1 MTVTTN
7 LMQTKR
13 IQSERTN
20 STRQVPND
28 SNEFIQRV
36 ERQRLDSEC
45 LRPLDLRSH
54 VTHPC
59 KRFSYRGRT
68 LWLDPEGHQLFL
80 DGLKKNAGVFT
91 VETYESILR
100 QASSEETKSG
110 QAEDVEDHDSDIGE
124 SQAVPLPYSSSVFAL
139 DQAVN
144 NFAIDLSYF
153 EKRAYDRFKI
163 SLNMDVIWNG
173 QTYEAETRDISQS
186 GLQLRVKTP
195 IDISESDLVRVDVM
209 PSVWRQLDHPELDYR
224 VVRIRRL
231 LNDTLL
237 ALQCIESEAKDGL
250 TVISDHIKTSAKA
263 ALTEQTDPE
272 DALLTAQALLAERFY
287 MRSTSILPFFI
298 FDYQDGE
305 SPLRI
310 IFGNQV
316 NQHSLKVFGNSQG
329 TYDFT
334 SLITPKRIKLL
345 TRLALRDS
353 KADTLIAVYR
363 SPEHAEPQ
371 VIADLECKN
380 YKHWCR
386 LLTRYS
392 DQPGFRVFKV
402 VARVARRPVEM
413 RIEDALEPL
422 SDQTDRFVS
431 RLLMDAI
438 ALSIVGA
445 MIDVTDQALNCR
457 HNDYNLDHNIYE
469 EPIVYRDDQQSFEPP
484 QMVPIHYIQEN
495 RSEDRFLGQMQVEV
509 GVAGRLY
516 LGKTR
521 DVSAHGVSVEIAD
534 SNLALVSERKAT
546 ITIPKLEARSSS
558 LARIKGTFRNVPA
571 EIVGAPTHGEQLLRL
586 KISDDSKG
594 RQFSNA
600 FSGFLAKHQSN
611 LPLETSHTLLA
622 ATSRLYSSI
631 FIESSSTLPV
641 FIYSRSQNDWTFRL
655 GITTSP
661 SPLVNYFEVADG
673 EFDFSVLAMNGR
685 LQQIIQE
692 VVEQGTSEIILY
704 LSKELRGNKPE
715 FEIKSLAEFEISDET
730 QRTEFVHHAMEHD
743 FRCVKIVVNHPN
755 IPPKAEFEQAID
767 RLVQLSPGR
776 CERLKTDFDNLIAI
790 GDVVD
795 ITGLVEDVWNETPT
809 PGATEDTTGTN
820 KKSIA

>member
-1 MTVTTN
+1 MH
-7 LMQTKR
+7 TKR
-13 IQSERTN
+13 IQSERTI
-20 STRQVPND
+20 STRQVPNE
-28 SNEFIQRV
+28 SNEFLQRV

-100 QASSEETKSG
+100 QVSGEATKSG
-110 QAEDVEDHDSDIGE
+110 QANNAEDHDSDIGGP
-124 SQAVPLPYSSSVFAL
+124 QAIPLTFSSSAFASERAL
-139 DQAVN
+139 N

-173 QTYEAETRDISQS
+173 QTFEAETRDISQS

-209 PSVWRQLDHPELDYR
+209 PSVWHQLNHSKIDYR

-237 ALQCIESEAKDGL
+237 ALHCIESEAKDGL

-263 ALTEQTDPE
+263 ALAEQTDPE

-298 FDYQDGE
+298 FECQDGE

-316 NQHSLKVFGNSQG
+316 NQRSLNAFGNSQG
-329 TYDFT
+329 YYDFT
-334 SLITPKRIKLL
+334 SLVTPKRIKLL

-353 KADTLIAVYR
+353 KADTLMAVYR
-363 SPEHAEPQ
+363 SPEHAELQ

-386 LLTRYS
+386 LVTRYS
-392 DQPGFRVFKV
+392 DQPGFRVFKI

-413 RIEDALEPL
+413 RIDDALEPL
-422 SDQTDRFVS
+422 SDQSDRIV
-431 RLLMDAI
+431 RELLMDAI
-438 ALSIVGA
+438 TLSIVGA
-445 MIDVTDQALNCR
+445 MIDVTEQALKCR
-457 HNDYNLDHNIYE
+457 RNDYNLDNNVYD
-469 EPIVYRDDQQSFEPP
+469 EPIIYSDDQQSLEPP

-521 DVSAHGVSVEIAD
+521 DVSAHGLSIEIAD
-534 SNLALVSERKAT
+534 SNLALISERKVT
-546 ITIPKLEARSSS
+546 ITFPKLEARSSS

-571 EIVGAPTHGEQLLRL
+571 EIVGGPAFGEQLLRL
-586 KISDDSKG
+586 KISDVSKG

-600 FSGFLAKHQSN
+600 FSGFLAKCQSD
-611 LPLETSHTLLA
+611 LLLETSHTLRA

-641 FIYSRSQNDWTFRL
+641 FIYCRSQNDWTFRL
-655 GITTSP
+655 GITASP
-661 SPLVNYFEVADG
+661 SPLVSYFEVADG

-685 LQQIIQE
+685 LQQIMQE
-692 VVEQGTSEIILY
+692 ATEQGSAEIILY
-704 LSKELRGNKPE
+704 LSKERRGSIPE
-715 FEIKSLAEFEISDET
+715 FEIKSLAEFEINDET
-730 QRTEFVHHAMEHD
+730 QRTDFVHHAMDHD
-743 FRCVKIVVNHPN
+743 FRCVKIVVNHPDV
-755 IPPKAEFEQAID
+755 PPKAEIEQAID

-809 PGATEDTTGTN
+809 PGATEEPTGTN

>member
-13 IQSERTN
+13 IRSERTI
-20 STRQVPND
+20 SARQVPND
-28 SNEFIQRV
+28 SNEFLQRV

-54 VTHPC
+54 VKHPC

-100 QASSEETKSG
+100 QVAGEVTKSAQVNNAG
-110 QAEDVEDHDSDIGE
+110 NRDSDTAG
-124 SQAVPLPYSSSVFAL
+124 SQIIPVLLSSNAL
-139 DQAVN
+139 VSDRAVN
-144 NFAIDLSYF
+144 NLAIDLSYF
-153 EKRAYDRFKI
+153 EKRVYDRFKI

-186 GLQLRVKTP
+186 GLQLRVKMP

-209 PSVWRQLDHPELDYR
+209 PSVGRQLDHPELDYR

-250 TVISDHIKTSAKA
+250 TVISDHIKTSTKA
-263 ALTEQTDPE
+263 ALAEQTDPE
-272 DALLTAQALLAERFY
+272 DALLTVQALLAERFY

-298 FDYQDGE
+298 FECQDGE

-316 NQHSLKVFGNSQG
+316 NKRSLNVFGNSQG
-329 TYDFT
+329 NYDFT
-334 SLITPKRIKLL
+334 PLVTPKRIKLL

-380 YKHWCR
+380 YKQWCR

-392 DQPGFRVFKV
+392 DQPGFRIFKV

-413 RIEDALEPL
+413 RIEDALDPL
-422 SDQTDRFVS
+422 PDQSDKFV
-431 RLLMDAI
+431 RKLLMDAI

-445 MIDVTDQALNCR
+445 MIDVTDQVRNWPHDDSFDR
-457 HNDYNLDHNIYE
+457 NLYE
-469 EPIVYRDDQQSFEPP
+469 EPIIYGDDQQSLEPP

-521 DVSAHGVSVEIAD
+521 DVSAHGLSVEIAD
-534 SNLALVSERKAT
+534 SSLALVSERKAT
-546 ITIPKLEARSSS
+546 ITFPKLEARSSS

-571 EIVGAPTHGEQLLRL
+571 EIVGGPANGEQLLRL
-586 KISDDSKG
+586 KISNANKG

-600 FSGFLAKHQSN
+600 FSGFLAKRQSG
-611 LPLETSHTLLA
+611 LLLETSHTLRA

-641 FIYSRSQNDWTFRL
+641 FIYCRSQNDWTFRL
-655 GITTSP
+655 GITASP

-673 EFDFSVLAMNGR
+673 EFDFSVLTMNGR
-685 LQQIIQE
+685 LQRIMQE
-692 VVEQGTSEIILY
+692 VIEQGSAEIILY
-704 LSKELRGNKPE
+704 LSKERRGSIPE

-730 QRTEFVHHAMEHD
+730 QRTDFVHHAMGHD
-743 FRCVKIVVNHPN
+743 FRCIKIVVNHPDV
-755 IPPKAEFEQAID
+755 PPKAEIEQAID

-776 CERLKTDFDNLIAI
+776 CERLKTDFNNLIAI

-795 ITGLVEDVWNETPT
+795 ITGLVEDVWNETPI
-809 PGATEDTTGTN
+809 PGATGDTSGTN
-820 KKSIA
+820 EKSVT

>member
-1 MTVTTN
+1 MH
-7 LMQTKR
+7 TKR
-13 IQSERTN
+13 IQSERTI
-20 STRQVPND
+20 STRQVPNE
-28 SNEFIQRV
+28 SNEFLQRV

-100 QASSEETKSG
+100 QVSGEATKSG
-110 QAEDVEDHDSDIGE
+110 QANNAEDHDSDIGGP
-124 SQAVPLPYSSSVFAL
+124 QAIPLTFLSSAFASERAL
-139 DQAVN
+139 N

-173 QTYEAETRDISQS
+173 QTFEAETRDISQS

-209 PSVWRQLDHPELDYR
+209 PSVWHQLNHSKIDYR

-237 ALQCIESEAKDGL
+237 ALHCIESEAKDGL

-263 ALTEQTDPE
+263 ALAEQTDPE

-298 FDYQDGE
+298 FECQDGE

-316 NQHSLKVFGNSQG
+316 NQRSLNAFGNSQG
-329 TYDFT
+329 YYDFT
-334 SLITPKRIKLL
+334 SLVTPKRIKLL

-353 KADTLIAVYR
+353 KADTLMAVYR
-363 SPEHAEPQ
+363 SPEHAELQ

-386 LLTRYS
+386 LVRRYS
-392 DQPGFRVFKV
+392 DQPGFRVFKI

-413 RIEDALEPL
+413 RIDDALEPL
-422 SDQTDRFVS
+422 SDQSDRIV
-431 RLLMDAI
+431 RELLMDAI
-438 ALSIVGA
+438 TLSIVGA
-445 MIDVTDQALNCR
+445 MIDVTEQALKCR
-457 HNDYNLDHNIYE
+457 RNDYNLDNNVYD
-469 EPIVYRDDQQSFEPP
+469 EPIIYSDDQQSLEPP

-521 DVSAHGVSVEIAD
+521 DVSAHGLSIEIAD
-534 SNLALVSERKAT
+534 SNLALISERKVT
-546 ITIPKLEARSSS
+546 ITFPKLEARSSS

-571 EIVGAPTHGEQLLRL
+571 EIVGGPAFGEQLLRL
-586 KISDDSKG
+586 KISDVSKG

-600 FSGFLAKHQSN
+600 FSGFLAKCQSD
-611 LPLETSHTLLA
+611 LLLETSHTLRA

-641 FIYSRSQNDWTFRL
+641 FIYCRSQNDWTFRL
-655 GITTSP
+655 GITASP
-661 SPLVNYFEVADG
+661 SPLVSYFEVADG

-685 LQQIIQE
+685 LQQIMQE
-692 VVEQGTSEIILY
+692 ATEQGSAEIILY
-704 LSKELRGNKPE
+704 LSKERRGSIPE
-715 FEIKSLAEFEISDET
+715 FEIKSLAEFEINDET
-730 QRTEFVHHAMEHD
+730 QRTDFVHHAMDHD
-743 FRCVKIVVNHPN
+743 FRCVKIVVNHPDV
-755 IPPKAEFEQAID
+755 PPKAEIEQAID

-809 PGATEDTTGTN
+809 PGATEEPTGTN

>member
-1 MTVTTN
+1 
-7 LMQTKR
+7 MQTKR
-13 IQSERTN
+13 SQSERTN
-20 STRQVPND
+20 STRQVSND
-28 SNEFIQRV
+28 SNEFLQRV
-36 ERQRLDSEC
+36 EHQRLDSEC

-68 LWLDPEGHQLFL
+68 LWLDPEAHQLFL
-80 DGLKKNAGVFT
+80 EGLKKNAGVFT

-100 QASSEETKSG
+100 QASGEATKPG
-110 QAEDVEDHDSDIGE
+110 QADDVEDLDSDIGGP
-124 SQAVPLPYSSSVFAL
+124 QAVPLPFSSSVFAL

-144 NFAIDLSYF
+144 NLAIDLSYF

-173 QTYEAETRDISQS
+173 RTYEAETRDISQS

-195 IDISESDLVRVDVM
+195 INASESDLVRVDVM
-209 PSVWRQLDHPELDYR
+209 PSVGRQLEHPELDYR

-237 ALQCIESEAKDGL
+237 ALHCIENEAKDGL
-250 TVISDHIKTSAKA
+250 TVISDHIKTSVNAVA
-263 ALTEQTDPE
+263 EQTDPE

-298 FDYQDGE
+298 FDSQDGE

-329 TYDFT
+329 TYDFS

-371 VIADLECKN
+371 VIADLDCKN

-386 LLTRYS
+386 LLARYS

-431 RLLMDAI
+431 KLLMDAI
-438 ALSIVGA
+438 ALSFVGA
-445 MIDVTDQALNCR
+445 MIDVTDQARNCR
-457 HNDYNLDHNIYE
+457 HNDYNLDHNTYE
-469 EPIVYRDDQQSFEPP
+469 EPIIYRDDQQSFEPP

-516 LGKTR
+516 LGRTR
-521 DVSAHGVSVEIAD
+521 DVSARGLSVEIAD
-534 SNLALVSERKAT
+534 SNLALVSERRAT
-546 ITIPKLEARSSS
+546 ITFPKLEARSSS

-571 EIVGAPTHGEQLLRL
+571 EIVGGPTHGEQLLRL
-586 KISDDSKG
+586 KISDNSKG

-611 LPLETSHTLLA
+611 LPLETSHTLRA

-641 FIYSRSQNDWTFRL
+641 FIYRRSQNDWTFRL
-655 GITTSP
+655 GITASP
-661 SPLVNYFEVADG
+661 SPLVSYFEVADG

-685 LQQIIQE
+685 LQQIMQE
-692 VVEQGTSEIILY
+692 VIEQGSAEIILY
-704 LSKELRGNKPE
+704 LSKERRGSIPE
-715 FEIKSLAEFEISDET
+715 FEIESLAEFEIGDET
-730 QRTEFVHHAMEHD
+730 QKNKFVHHAMNHD
-743 FRCVKIVVNHPN
+743 FRCVKIVVNHPDV
-755 IPPKAEFEQAID
+755 PPKAEVEQAID

-776 CERLKTDFDNLIAI
+776 CERLKADFDNLIAI
-790 GDVVD
+790 GDVID
-795 ITGLVEDVWNETPT
+795 ITGLVEDVWNETPA
-809 PGATEDTTGTN
+809 PGTAEDTSGTN
-820 KKSIA
+820 

>member
-1 MTVTTN
+1 
-7 LMQTKR
+7 MQTKR
-13 IQSERTN
+13 IRSERTI

-28 SNEFIQRV
+28 SNEFLKRV

-45 LRPLDLRSH
+45 LRPLDLRSY
-54 VTHPC
+54 VKQPC

-68 LWLDPEGHQLFL
+68 LWLDPEAHQLFL

-100 QASSEETKSG
+100 QVAGEVTKSAQVNKTG
-110 QAEDVEDHDSDIGE
+110 NRDSDTAG
-124 SQAVPLPYSSSVFAL
+124 SQTIPVSLSSSAFVS
-139 DQAVN
+139 DRAVN
-144 NFAIDLSYF
+144 NLAIDLSYF
-153 EKRAYDRFKI
+153 EKRVYDRFKI

-209 PSVWRQLDHPELDYR
+209 PSVGRQLDHPELDYR

-250 TVISDHIKTSAKA
+250 TVISDHIKTSTKA
-263 ALTEQTDPE
+263 ALAEQTDPE

-298 FDYQDGE
+298 FECQDGE

-316 NQHSLKVFGNSQG
+316 NRRSLNAFGNSQG
-329 TYDFT
+329 NYDFT
-334 SLITPKRIKLL
+334 SMITPKRIKLL

-353 KADTLIAVYR
+353 KADTLMAVYL

-386 LLTRYS
+386 LVTRYS
-392 DQPGFRVFKV
+392 DQPGFRVFKI

-422 SDQTDRFVS
+422 SDQSDRFV
-431 RLLMDAI
+431 REMLMDAKT
-438 ALSIVGA
+438 LSIVGA

-457 HNDYNLDHNIYE
+457 RNDHYPDHNVYE
-469 EPIVYRDDQQSFEPP
+469 EPIINSDDLQSLEPP

-509 GVAGRLY
+509 AVAGRLY

-521 DVSAHGVSVEIAD
+521 DVSAHGLSVEITD
-534 SNLALVSERKAT
+534 PNLALVIERKAT
-546 ITIPKLEARSSS
+546 ITFPKLEARSSS
-558 LARIKGTFRNVPA
+558 MARIKGTFRNVPA
-571 EIVGAPTHGEQLLRL
+571 EIVGGPADGEQLLRL
-586 KISDDSKG
+586 KISDASKG

-600 FSGFLAKHQSN
+600 FSGFLAKRQSG
-611 LPLETSHTLLA
+611 LLLETSHTLRA

-641 FIYSRSQNDWTFRL
+641 FIYCRSQNDWTFRL
-655 GITTSP
+655 GITASP
-661 SPLVNYFEVADG
+661 SPLVSYFEVADG

-685 LQQIIQE
+685 LQRIMQE
-692 VVEQGTSEIILY
+692 ATEQGSAEIILY
-704 LSKELRGNKPE
+704 LSRERRGSMPE

-730 QRTEFVHHAMEHD
+730 QRTDFVHHAMDND
-743 FRCVKIVVNHPN
+743 FRCVKIVVNHPDV
-755 IPPKAEFEQAID
+755 PPKAEVEQAID

-809 PGATEDTTGTN
+809 PGATEGPTGTN
-820 KKSIA
+820 KKPIA

>member
-1 MTVTTN
+1 
-7 LMQTKR
+7 MQTKR
-13 IQSERTN
+13 IRSERTI

-28 SNEFIQRV
+28 SNEFLKRV

-54 VTHPC
+54 VKHPC
-59 KRFSYRGRT
+59 KRFSYRGRS
-68 LWLDPEGHQLFL
+68 LWLDPKAHQLFL

-100 QASSEETKSG
+100 QVAGEVTKSAQVINAG
-110 QAEDVEDHDSDIGE
+110 NRGSDTAGPETIPI
-124 SQAVPLPYSSSVFAL
+124 ALSSNAFVS
-139 DQAVN
+139 DRAVN
-144 NFAIDLSYF
+144 NLAIDLSYF
-153 EKRAYDRFKI
+153 EKRVYDRFKI

-173 QTYEAETRDISQS
+173 QIYEAETRDISQS

-209 PSVWRQLDHPELDYR
+209 PSVGRQLDHPELDYR

-237 ALQCIESEAKDGL
+237 ALQCIENDAKDGL
-250 TVISDHIKTSAKA
+250 TVISDHIKTSTKKSLA
-263 ALTEQTDPE
+263 EQTDPE
-272 DALLTAQALLAERFY
+272 DAMLTAQALLAERFY
-287 MRSTSILPFFI
+287 MRSTTILPFFI
-298 FDYQDGE
+298 FECQDGE

-310 IFGNQV
+310 VFGNQV
-316 NQHSLKVFGNSQG
+316 NQRSLNAFGNSQG
-329 TYDFT
+329 NYDFT
-334 SLITPKRIKLL
+334 SLVTPKRIKLL
-345 TRLALRDS
+345 TRVALRDS
-353 KADTLIAVYR
+353 KADTLMAVYR

-380 YKHWCR
+380 HKHWCR

-392 DQPGFRVFKV
+392 DQPGFRVFKI

-422 SDQTDRFVS
+422 PDQSDKFV
-431 RLLMDAI
+431 RKLLMDAI

-445 MIDVTDQALNCR
+445 MIDVTEQVRNWR
-457 HNDYNLDHNIYE
+457 HDDSFDRNPYE
-469 EPIVYRDDQQSFEPP
+469 EPVIYGDDQQSHEPP

-509 GVAGRLY
+509 DIAGRLY
-516 LGKTR
+516 LGRTR
-521 DVSAHGVSVEIAD
+521 DVSAHGLSVEIAD
-534 SNLALVSERKAT
+534 SNLALVSERKAS
-546 ITIPKLEARSSS
+546 ITFPKLEARSSS

-571 EIVGAPTHGEQLLRL
+571 EIVGGPADGERLLRL
-586 KISDDSKG
+586 KISDVGKG

-600 FSGFLAKHQSN
+600 FSGFLAKRQSG
-611 LPLETSHTLLA
+611 LLLETSHSLRA

-641 FIYSRSQNDWTFRL
+641 FIYCRSQNDWTFRL
-655 GITTSP
+655 GITASP
-661 SPLVNYFEVADG
+661 SPLVSYFEVADG

-685 LQQIIQE
+685 LQRIMAE
-692 VVEQGTSEIILY
+692 VIEQGSAEIILY
-704 LSKELRGNKPE
+704 LSKERRGSRPE
-715 FEIKSLAEFEISDET
+715 FEIESLAEFEIGDET
-730 QRTEFVHHAMEHD
+730 QRNEFVHHAMNHD
-743 FRCVKIVVNHPN
+743 FRCVKIVVNHPDV
-755 IPPKAEFEQAID
+755 PPKAEVEQAID

-776 CERLKTDFDNLIAI
+776 CERLKVDFDNLIAI
-790 GDVVD
+790 GDVID
-795 ITGLVEDVWNETPT
+795 ITGLVEGAWNETPT
-809 PGATEDTTGTN
+809 PGPAEDTSGIN
-820 KKSIA
+820 